1 MKDEIKI
8 DLKKYKKIYVKKT
21 LLYLFLYPIIV
32 VILLV
37 ILGKI
42 IMIFGISVDPIIMVA
57 GGILVFVFL
66 NSIITWWAYYFGYK
80 NTYKSTKFV
89 LEGGNILFIR
99 LKERNP
105 ISGGTFYYHNIQS
118 VSSYTITN
126 DKIIVN
132 GYILKRKVDEGGS
145 EDEYKERVI
154 NSISVPNVFGNVQL
168 LDNALK
174 NKKQEVI
181 SNGD

>member
-1 MKDEIKI
+1 
-8 DLKKYKKIYVKKT
+8 
-21 LLYLFLYPIIV
+21 LYPIIV
-32 VILLV
+32 MVILL
-37 ILGKI
+37 ILGKV
-42 IMIFGISVDPIIMVA
+42 IMKLGFSSAPILGAFIFVG
-57 GGILVFVFL
+57 LYLFL

-89 LEGGNILFIR
+89 LEGDNILFIR

-105 ISGGTFYYHNIQS
+105 ISGGTFYYHDIQS

-126 DKIIVN
+126 DKIIVK

-168 LDNALK
+168 LDKALK

>member
-1 MKDEIKI
+1 MKEKISI

-21 LLYLFLYPIIV
+21 LLYLFLYPILVMI
-32 VILLV
+32 ILL

-42 IMIFGISVDPIIMVA
+42 IIKLGFSSAPILTAFIFV
-57 GGILVFVFL
+57 GGFVFF
-66 NSIITWWAYYFGYK
+66 NIIITWWAFYFGYR
-80 NTYKSTKFV
+80 NTYISTKFV
-89 LEGGNILFIR
+89 LEGDNILFIR

-126 DKIIVN
+126 DKIIVK
-132 GYILKRKVDEGGS
+132 GCILKRKVDEGGS
-145 EDEYKERVI
+145 EDEFKERVI

-168 LDNALK
+168 LEKALK
-174 NKKQEVI
+174 NKKQGEESI
-181 SNGD
+181 Y

>member
-32 VILLV
+32 MVILFIIGTIV
-37 ILGKI
+37 DKLG
-42 IMIFGISVDPIIMVA
+42 FNAYPIDMVSIVL
-57 GGILVFVFL
+57 GGFIFL

-89 LEGGNILFIR
+89 LEGDNILFIR

-105 ISGGTFYYHNIQS
+105 ISGGTFYYHDIQS

-126 DKIIVN
+126 GKIIVK

-154 NSISVPNVFGNVQL
+154 NGITVPNVFGNVQL
-168 LDNALK
+168 LDKALK
-174 NKKQEVI
+174 NKKQGEESI
-181 SNGD
+181 Y

>member
-1 MKDEIKI
+1 
-8 DLKKYKKIYVKKT
+8 
-21 LLYLFLYPIIV
+21 
-32 VILLV
+32 
-37 ILGKI
+37 
-42 IMIFGISVDPIIMVA
+42 
-57 GGILVFVFL
+57 
-66 NSIITWWAYYFGYK
+66 
-80 NTYKSTKFV
+80 STKFV
-89 LEGGNILFIR
+89 LEGDNILFIR

-105 ISGGTFYYHNIQS
+105 ISGGTFYYHDIQS

-168 LDNALK
+168 LDKALK
-174 NKKQEVI
+174 NKKQVVV
-181 SNGD
+181 S